1 MVKYQEIIEKL
12 TLEQKLS
19 LLSDI
24 SSLAG
29 EEFAE
34 LGLRCITET
43 SMDEMNTERGKERYP
58 SFSGLVNSWNTRLLS
73 EVSDSLAKT
82 AKARGTTLLHTPS
95 ANVAAAPYTLGLS
108 EDPYLAGVASGV
120 AAGAGKRVGIKTCLS
135 DPALTETEVEFSDL
149 TPSARALNEYFAKP
163 FELALKYGAGALET
177 ARTRLGGEYKNVNE
191 EWLKKLEKKTPV
203 IYDCKDAQDI
213 LSLVRSGDKLC
224 KNGSYEALK
233 EAAEKYTLMRE
244 AFEAGQIS
252 LGEIEAECRQGKA
265 LSPDDIDTAVDK
277 VIEFTFACK
286 NMKATGGA
294 KEQIKPEDLAQSAAE
309 ESVVLLKNDKALP
322 LKKRESVAIVGDLAN
337 IAEVESVK
345 ECAEALAKKRRI
357 KFAGYAR
364 GYDFTADRS
373 DSLINEALNLA
384 NRAETVIVV
393 LGYDE
398 NSRRRAARN
407 RTCKLPANQ
416 LALVAAL
423 KNTKAKIVAVVAGGY
438 PDMKFDES
446 CQATLLAA
454 LDGGKSAKA
463 LMNVLTGKANPSG
476 KLANTCYD
484 DTDERFAELR
494 AYKEMKRNKVGTF
507 YGYRHYDSAELS
519 VRYPFGHGLSYTKFA
534 YSGLKISAGILSFTV
549 KNKGKRAGAEVVQV
563 YVGKRESALVNPK
576 KELKAFFKVGLR
588 RGKSRRIRVDLKQLD
603 LGVWDE
609 RKKKFVTEMGE
620 YEIFIGSSCKDIRLR
635 KTFRSGAERLE
646 TKKER
651 SSDYLQTYSN
661 IHAGGYCLEPPV
673 RIRKKRKEGLRKGM
687 IGASVFV
694 LCLDIAYA
702 YFYYVRWM
710 PKAWWVYLA
719 VALVNALPMGLAV
732 LLTVKK
738 RERLKSYMEMS
749 MKQKIKQREKL
760 NIDDLAEE
768 LPYEQLFA
776 EEFKP
781 VYTAPKADEEKE
793 TERETKALRIVP
805 FDREF
810 TLPVV
815 CEQFMTFTHER
826 GVDMDGLTAKR
837 LLSAFAASRL
847 IVVKCSDGVLMNNF
861 LPLLGEY
868 FGTAVGVEVYDESSA
883 EDGLLYKKNFLGETE
898 LTGAARSI
906 IDGEDDE
913 DGIRIAVFKELR
925 SKALKPFLGP
935 IVRFIDQPDREVSV
949 SIKTKADSARAYEI
963 PAGTWF
969 IVALS
974 GEEKITDIP
983 KYILDMAS
991 VVELNLKPGLGAKLV
1006 DLSAHKAD
1014 GENDGED
1021 EAPLYIEHEKTP
1033 VKRLIYPQ
1041 FKKLVENACRESQLD
1056 ELLWKRVDKIE
1067 EYVNGFGEYRIEN
1080 KLWQRMERFVS
1091 VALALGCE
1099 AEEALDCM
1107 TAQHLVYGMLP
1118 TLKESKKDLEEK
1130 FSHTVEN
1137 ICGEGHV
1144 PHTVKAIKEEE
1155 LDV

>member
-19 LLSDI
+19 LLADI

-43 SMDEMNTERGKERYP
+43 SMDGVNAGRGKERYP

-82 AKARGTTLLHTPS
+82 AKAQGATLLCTPS
-95 ANVAAAPYTLGLS
+95 ANVASTPYTLGLS
-108 EDPYLAGVASGV
+108 EDPYFTGVASGV
-120 AAGAGKRVGIKTCLS
+120 VAGAGKRVGIKTYLA
-135 DPALTETEVEFSDL
+135 DPSLTQTDVEFSDL

-163 FELALKYGAGALET
+163 FELALKYGAGGLET
-177 ARTRLGGEYKNVNE
+177 ARTQLGGEYKEVNG

-203 IYDCKDAQDI
+203 IYDCKDAQDS
-213 LSLVRSGDKLC
+213 LSLVRAGDKLC
-224 KNGSYEALK
+224 KNGSYETLK
-233 EAAEKYTLMRE
+233 VAAEKYTSMRE

-265 LSPDDIDTAVDK
+265 LSPDDIDEAVDK

-294 KEQIKPEDLAQSAAE
+294 KETIKPEELSQVVAE
-309 ESVVLLKNDKALP
+309 ESIVLLKNDKALP

-337 IAEVESVK
+337 IAEMESVK
-345 ECAEALAKKRRI
+345 DCAEALAKKRLI

-364 GYDFTADRS
+364 GYDFSADRS
-373 DSLINEALNLA
+373 DSLMNEAVNLA
-384 NRAETVIVV
+384 SRADTVVVV

-398 NSRRRAARN
+398 NSRRRAVRN

-416 LALVAAL
+416 LALMTAL
-423 KNTKAKIVAVVAGGY
+423 KNTKAKIVAVVTGGY
-438 PDMKFDES
+438 PDMSFDEG
-446 CQATLLAA
+446 CQATLLATI
-454 LDGGKSAKA
+454 DGGKSAQA
-463 LMNVLTGKANPSG
+463 LMNVLRGKANPSG

-519 VRYPFGHGLSYTKFA
+519 MRYPFGHGLSYTKFA
-534 YSGLKISAGILSFTV
+534 YSGLKLSGGMLSFTV

-563 YVGKRESALVNPK
+563 YVGKKESALVNPK
-576 KELKAFFKVGLR
+576 KELKAFFKVNLR
-588 RGKSRRIRVDLKQLD
+588 RGKSRRIRVDIKQLD

-635 KTFRSGAERLE
+635 KTFRGGAERLE
-646 TKKER
+646 TRKELP
-651 SSDYLQTYSN
+651 SDYLQTYSN

-732 LLTVKK
+732 LLSVKK
-738 RERLKSYMEMS
+738 RQRLKSYMEMS

-781 VYTAPKADEEKE
+781 VYTTPETHEEKAE
-793 TERETKALRIVP
+793 DRETKSVRIVP

-847 IVVKCSDGVLMNNF
+847 IVVKCNDGVLLNNF

-868 FGTAVGVEVYDESSA
+868 FGTTVGVDVYDEGSA

-898 LTGAARSI
+898 LTGAVRSI
-906 IDGEDDE
+906 MEGEEDE
-913 DGIRIAVFKELR
+913 DGIRVAVFKELQ
-925 SKALKPFLGP
+925 SQALKPFLSP
-935 IVRFIDQPDREVSV
+935 IVRFLDQPDREANVSV
-949 SIKTKADSARAYEI
+949 KTKSDTARVYEI
-963 PAGTWF
+963 PAGMWF
-969 IVALS
+969 IVALKD
-974 GEEKITDIP
+974 GEKITDIP

-991 VVELNLKPGLGAKLV
+991 VVELTLKPGLGAKLV

-1014 GENDGED
+1014 DENDGAE
-1021 EAPLYIEHEKTP
+1021 EPLYIEHEKTA

-1041 FKKLVENACRESQLD
+1041 FKKLVENACRETQLD

-1091 VALALGCE
+1091 VALTLGCE
-1099 AEEALDCM
+1099 AEETLDCM

-1118 TLKESKKDLEEK
+1118 TLKASKKDLEEK